1 MVDIIC
7 IFSQDRRFFLI
18 HAIDHTLSP
27 VDRSDVGKAEEL
39 RQRERARSL
48 YGSASSFPR
57 FSSRTI
63 APDNSESAQSSR
75 AERKNE
81 PRGNAF
87 QSPTALPSCRHKIK
101 SLCYFYAQALFFM

>member
-7 IFSQDRRFFLI
+7 IFSQDGRIFLI

-39 RQRERARSL
+39 RQRERRVLAVRQRQQLS
-48 YGSASSFPR
+48 
-57 FSSRTI
+57 SSRTI

>member
-1 MVDIIC
+1 MTH
-7 IFSQDRRFFLI
+7 FLPP
-18 HAIDHTLSP
+18 TVP
-27 VDRSDVGKAEEL
+27 M
-39 RQRERARSL
+39 RARQKSSASGNGALSL

-87 QSPTALPSCRHKIK
+87 QSPTALPLLSAQNKEPVP
-101 SLCYFYAQALFFM
+101 SYAQALFFM

>member
-7 IFSQDRRFFLI
+7 IFSQDGRIFLI
-18 HAIDHTLSP
+18 HAM
-27 VDRSDVGKAEEL
+27 
-39 RQRERARSL
+39 
-48 YGSASSFPR
+48 YGSASSFPC

-81 PRGNAF
+81 PRDNAF
-87 QSPTALPSCRHKIK
+87 QSPTTLPSCRHKIK

>member
-1 MVDIIC
+1 MW
-7 IFSQDRRFFLI
+7 
-18 HAIDHTLSP
+18 A
-27 VDRSDVGKAEEL
+27 
-39 RQRERARSL
+39 RQKSSGSGNGAFSL

>member
-7 IFSQDRRFFLI
+7 IFSQDGRIFLI

-39 RQRERARSL
+39 SL
-48 YGSASSFPR
+48 YGSANSFPL